1 MNPRALAVALI
12 VTFALACRAD
22 SENGTAKPG
31 DDGNSDVLDADGDTF
46 TTVEGDCDDRDA
58 NVSPGGVERC
68 DGVDNNC
75 DGTVDE
81 GVALAWFMDADADGF
96 GDATAGIEACEPPGA
111 AYVSDATDCD
121 DARGDVYPGAAEACD
136 DADNDCDGE
145 VDEGVATTWYADA
158 DADGYGD
165 LLTATTTCD
174 DPGPGFVTDAT
185 DCDDTLASVFPEHP
199 ELCDEVDNDCN
210 GQVDDGVTT
219 TYFVDRDG
227 DSYGGDDAPTQEA
240 CSAPTGYAVFS
251 GDCDDGDASY
261 HPGASELCSG
271 KEDYNCDGSVG
282 YADADLDGW
291 AACEDCD
298 DADADVSP
306 DGVEV
311 CNGFDDDCDG
321 LTDGDDPDADLST
334 GGVWYADADGDGYGD
349 AASAG
354 VEACLSPAGHMMDAT
369 DCDDTDAAISPSAV
383 EVCNGFDDDC
393 DGLTDGDDPDADLST
408 GAVWYADADGDGYG
422 DGTAGVASCLSPA
435 GHVLD
440 ATDCDD
446 TDAAI
451 SPSAVEVCNGFDDD
465 CDGLTDDDD
474 AGLDASSGS
483 AWYADA
489 DGDGYGD
496 ASKYAS
502 ACDAPS
508 GYGSDATD
516 CDDSNAAVNPYA
528 TEVCDGIDNDCNGAI
543 DDDDAGVDLS
553 TAAIWY
559 VDADG
564 DGFGSASLYAT
575 SCDAPS
581 GYGSDATDCD
591 DSNAAVNPGAAEACA
606 NAIDEDCDGLY
617 SEGCASTFVSCGG
630 SYAMDVGNSFS
641 CDLGATVPVDT
652 MYISVG
658 CNDGET
664 GSYTVT
670 FDDGSSESVTGSC
683 GSTHAITQRLTR
695 TMTLYMSS
703 GGGGDSHISF
713 TCCGSSGW
721 GMYYR

>member
-1 MNPRALAVALI
+1 MNPRALAVAII

-31 DDGNSDVLDADGDTF
+31 DSGNSDVLDADGDTF

-96 GDATAGIEACEPPGA
+96 GDATSGIEACEPPGA

-165 LLTATTTCD
+165 PRTATTTCD

-227 DSYGGDDAPTQEA
+227 DSYGDDDAPTEEA

-291 AACEDCD
+291 AACADCD
-298 DADADVSP
+298 DADADISP
-306 DGVEV
+306 DG
-311 CNGFDDDCDG
+311 
-321 LTDGDDPDADLST
+321 
-334 GGVWYADADGDGYGD
+334 
-349 AASAG
+349 
-354 VEACLSPAGHMMDAT
+354 
-369 DCDDTDAAISPSAV
+369 V

-422 DGTAGVASCLSPA
+422 DGTAGVAGCLSPA

-465 CDGLTDDDD
+465 CDGLTDGDD

-496 ASKYAS
+496 AS
-502 ACDAPS
+502 
-508 GYGSDATD
+508 
-516 CDDSNAAVNPYA
+516 
-528 TEVCDGIDNDCNGAI
+528 
-543 DDDDAGVDLS
+543 
-553 TAAIWY
+553 
-559 VDADG
+559 
-564 DGFGSASLYAT
+564 LYAT

-591 DSNAAVNPGAAEACA
+591 DSNGTVNPGAAEACA
-606 NAIDEDCDGLY
+606 NAIDEDCDGSY

-630 SYAMDVGNSFS
+630 SSAMDVGNSFS